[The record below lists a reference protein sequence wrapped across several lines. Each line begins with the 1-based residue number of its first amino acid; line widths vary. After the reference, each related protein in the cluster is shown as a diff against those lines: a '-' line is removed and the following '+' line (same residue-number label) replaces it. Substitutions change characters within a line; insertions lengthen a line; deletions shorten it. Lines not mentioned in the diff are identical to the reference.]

1 MQIQAKKKML
11 NKISYT
17 EHRERKKEARILLYN
32 YCFNTQNVDVSFSI
46 DDLYFFLSF
55 IIKVFFYYHMPT
67 CTMLCALF

>member
-46 DDLYFFLSF
+46 DDLYFVLSF
-55 IIKVFFYYHMPT
+55 IKVL
-67 CTMLCALF
+67 CTHHARC